1 MRKVTLLPAKAK
13 AALKPEPRRPAPPRP
28 NVSAAA
34 AGGRKAASAFQEEGR
49 QHQRKSKAAGP
60 SKANLQAQ
68 DVPST
73 PPAPPSKPSVGPST
87 KPSSKPS
94 SKSSSSNDPAII
106 DVDKDTAEEEEVGG
120 VAEFIYN

>member
-1 MRKVTLLPAKAK
+1 
-13 AALKPEPRRPAPPRP
+13 
-28 NVSAAA
+28 VSAAA
-34 AGGRKAASAFQEEGR
+34 AGGRKAASAFQDKGR
-49 QHQRKSKAAGP
+49 QHQRK